1 MDTTDRRRLAARL
14 LLGVV
19 LLVLAAC
26 GGGQDAADALASET
40 RLMAPKGSAPVLV
53 DDALVAGAPALVN
66 TVVSG
71 DQTARALGALEDG
84 GYTVAWRSQG
94 EPGNLPGPWRL
105 HLQRYDARGT
115 KVGGQVSVPFDSTA
129 HPAPALAVLSD
140 GSVLLAY
147 AFANVVKVSSTELI
161 VRKGIATERFDATG
175 AAAGGAVEVA
185 FVEYNEMANPSFA
198 DMRGPAVVA
207 FGDAGYL
214 VAWNHFRQEPPYPPS
229 FEFFVRRYAGSGA
242 ALAGPRRIAEGGGGW
257 GVQSVAFSAL
267 PDGGYLAA
275 LAQLDLGVQSL
286 RFVPY
291 DSAGRT
297 APIPAAGGAPLPV
310 GASVIALRLSGYVL
324 WPSGS
329 AGAAVQIL
337 DNDGALVAQPP
348 IHAGT
353 GAALADGSFVV
364 FWPDTAA
371 APGAPNLVAQRHD
384 PSGASLGGQTLAGPV
399 SGAPLFTPLAD
410 VAVALA
416 WTADLPASGKDV
428 FTQLLLERE
437 LSKRERARACVNAS
451 KSLQG
456 AEHRKF
462 MSTCLKAP

>member
-1 MDTTDRRRLAARL
+1 MNTTDRLRLAARL

-26 GGGQDAADALASET
+26 GGGQDAPDPPAADT
-40 RLMAPKGSAPVLV
+40 RLMAPKGSAPGLP
-53 DDALVAGAPALVN
+53 DAALVAGATALVN

-71 DQTARALGALEDG
+71 EQTAWAIGALADG
-84 GYTVAWRSQG
+84 GYTIAWRSQG

-105 HLQRYDARGT
+105 HLQRFDAGGT
-115 KVGGQVSVPFDSTA
+115 KVGGEVPVPFDSA
-129 HPAPALAVLSD
+129 LHPAPALAVLSD

-147 AFANVVKVSSTELI
+147 AFANVVRVSSNELI
-161 VRKGIATERFDATG
+161 VRKGISTERFDASG

-198 DMRGPAVVA
+198 DMREPAVVA
-207 FGDAGYL
+207 LGDAGYL
-214 VAWNHFRQEPPYPPS
+214 VAWKHFRQEPPYPPS
-229 FEFFVRRYAGSGA
+229 FEFFVRRYDGSGA
-242 ALAGPRRIAEGGGGW
+242 ALAGPRSIAVGGGGW

-267 PDGGYLAA
+267 PDGSYLGA
-275 LAQLDLGVQSL
+275 LAQLDMGAQTM

-291 DSAGRT
+291 DSAERT
-297 APIPAAGGAPLPV
+297 APIPAAGGAPLPA
-310 GASVIALRLSGYVL
+310 GASVLALRLGGYVL
-324 WPSGS
+324 WSSGS
-329 AGAAVQIL
+329 ASTARIL

-371 APGAPNLVAQRHD
+371 AQGAPNLVAQRHE
-384 PSGASLGGQTLAGPV
+384 PSGAPLGDQTLAGAV
-399 SGAPLFTPLAD
+399 SGAPLIAPLAD
-410 VAVALA
+410 VAVALT
-416 WTADLPASGKDV
+416 WTAESTTSGKDV
-428 FTQLLLERE
+428 FTQLLQERE
-437 LSKRERARACVNAS
+437 LSKRERVRACVAAS

>member
-1 MDTTDRRRLAARL
+1 MNTTDRLRLGARL
-14 LLGVV
+14 LLGAV

-26 GGGQDAADALASET
+26 GGGQDGPDPLAADT
-40 RLMAPKGSAPVLV
+40 RLMAPKGSAPGLV
-53 DDALVAGAPALVN
+53 DAALVAGAPALVN

-71 DQTARALGALEDG
+71 DQTAWSIGALADG
-84 GYTVAWRSQG
+84 GYTIAWRSQG

-105 HLQRYDARGT
+105 HLQRHDAGGAR
-115 KVGGQVSVPFDSTA
+115 VGGQVSVAFDSSR

-161 VRKGIATERFDATG
+161 VRKGIATERFDPTG

-198 DMRGPAVVA
+198 DMREPAGLA
-207 FGDAGYL
+207 LAEGGYL
-214 VAWNHFRQEPPYPPS
+214 VSWKHFRQEPPYPPS
-229 FEFFVRRYAGSGA
+229 FEFFVRRYDGTGMP
-242 ALAGPRRIAEGGGGW
+242 LADERSVAVGGGGW
-257 GVQSVAFSAL
+257 GVQSVGFSGL
-267 PDGGYLAA
+267 PDGGYLGRFAR
-275 LAQLDLGVQSL
+275 LELGQHSV

-291 DSAGRT
+291 DSAERT
-297 APIPAAGGAPLPV
+297 TAIPADGSAQPV
-310 GASVIALRLSGYVL
+310 DASLLALRLGGYVL
-324 WPSGS
+324 WSSGS
-329 AGAAVQIL
+329 AGAEAWIL
-337 DNDGALVAQPP
+337 DNDGALVAQPA

-364 FWPDTAA
+364 FRPDTAA
-371 APGAPNLVAQRHD
+371 AQGGPNLLAQRHD
-384 PSGASLGGQTLAGPV
+384 PSGAPLGDQTRAGPV
-399 SGAPLFTPLAD
+399 SGAPLIAPLAH

-428 FTQLLLERE
+428 FAQLLRERGP
-437 LSKRERARACVNAS
+437 SKRERVRACVAAS
-451 KSLQG
+451 KNLQG

>member
-1 MDTTDRRRLAARL
+1 MNTTDRLRLGARL

-19 LLVLAAC
+19 PLVLAAC
-26 GGGQDAADALASET
+26 GGGQDVADPLASDT
-40 RLMAPKGSAPVLV
+40 RLMAPKGSAPGVV
-53 DDALVAGAPALVN
+53 DAALVAGAPALVN
-66 TVVSG
+66 TVISG
-71 DQTARALGALEDG
+71 DQSAWALGALADG
-84 GYTVAWRSQG
+84 GYTIAWRSQG

-105 HLQRYDARGT
+105 HLQRHDAAGAKT
-115 KVGGQVSVPFDSTA
+115 GGQVLAPFDFNNRPD
-129 HPAPALAVLSD
+129 PAVAVLGD

-175 AAAGGAVEVA
+175 AAAGGPIEVA
-185 FVEYNEMANPSFA
+185 FFEHNEMASPSFA
-198 DMRGPAVVA
+198 DLREPAVLA
-207 FGDAGYL
+207 LADGGSL
-214 VAWNHFRQEPPYPPS
+214 VSWTHFRQEPPYPPS
-229 FEFFVRRYAGSGA
+229 FEYFVRRYDGTGTP
-242 ALAGPRRIAEGGGGW
+242 LADARSVAVGGGGW

-267 PDGGYLAA
+267 PDGGS
-275 LAQLDLGVQSL
+275 LGRFARLELGQQSV

-291 DSAGRT
+291 DSADRT
-297 APIPAAGGAPLPV
+297 TAIPADGSALPV
-310 GASVIALRLSGYVL
+310 DASLLALRLGGYVL

-329 AGAAVQIL
+329 AAAARML
-337 DNDGALVAQPP
+337 DNDGALVAQRP
-348 IHAGT
+348 IPAGI

-371 APGAPNLVAQRHD
+371 AQGAPNLLVQRHD
-384 PSGASLGGQTLAGPV
+384 PSGAPLGEQTLAGPV
-399 SGAPLFTPLAD
+399 SGAPLTAPLAD

-416 WTADLPASGKDV
+416 WTADLSASGKDV
-428 FTQLLLERE
+428 FAQLLHERGP
-437 LSKRERARACVNAS
+437 SKRERARACVAAS

>member
-26 GGGQDAADALASET
+26 GGGQDAADALTSDT
-40 RLMAPKGSAPVLV
+40 RLMAPKGSAPGVV
-53 DDALVAGAPALVN
+53 DGALVAGAPALVN

-71 DQTARALGALEDG
+71 DQTARALGALADG
-84 GYTVAWRSQG
+84 GYTIAWRSQG

-198 DMRGPAVVA
+198 DMREPAVVA
-207 FGDAGYL
+207 LGDAGYL

-229 FEFFVRRYAGSGA
+229 FEFFVRRYDGSGA

-267 PDGGYLAA
+267 PDGGFLAA
-275 LAQLDLGVQSL
+275 LAQLDLGVQSM

-291 DSAGRT
+291 DSAERT

-310 GASVIALRLSGYVL
+310 GASVMALRPGGYVL
-324 WPSGS
+324 WTSGS

-384 PSGASLGGQTLAGPV
+384 PSGAPLGGETLAGPV
-399 SGAPLFTPLAD
+399 SGAPLFAPLAD

-428 FTQLLLERE
+428 FAQLLHERGP
-437 LSKRERARACVNAS
+437 SQRERARACVAAS
-451 KSLQG
+451 KNLQG